1 MRLARFTGMIRVH
14 LTQRLTRRR
23 ARCAGTGAVMGHRA
37 AGQRYVMRPAILT
50 RNRLLDQHSSD
61 SPKESM

>member
-37 AGQRYVMRPAILT
+37 AGQRYVKAIAAIAVAT
-50 RNRLLDQHSSD
+50 
-61 SPKESM
+61 